1 MKTKFITLV
10 VLLIVTVT
18 ANAQWKVAPKVGMNL
33 STVSNTEGS
42 YSKIGYKAGVS
53 VGYGI
58 NEMVGVES
66 GLYFSRKGVNNI
78 SGKIKTDVDA
88 KPNIKPTDL
97 SLNYLELPLLATFS
111 FDVMENVR
119 LKLSAGAYV
128 AYGVGGSYNRH
139 FQNQK
144 DSQKI
149 NPFKDTE
156 SNQSGILIKQKGIS
170 PFDCG
175 LSFGAGVEI
184 NRVTL
189 GVSYDLGLVDMN
201 YFPVDYN
208 KKQQNR
214 SLLFTIAYRF

>member
-10 VLLIVTVT
+10 VLLIVTVA
-18 ANAQWKVAPKVGMNL
+18 ANAQWKIAPKAGMNL

-53 VGYGI
+53 VEYGI
-58 NEMVGVES
+58 NESIGIES
-66 GLYFSRKGVNNI
+66 GLFFSRKGVNNI
-78 SGKIKTDVDA
+78 SGKLKTGVDA

-97 SLNYLELPLLATFS
+97 SLNYLELPLLATFG

-128 AYGVGGSYNRH
+128 AYGVGGSYNRI

-144 DSQKI
+144 NGEKI
-149 NPFKDTE
+149 NPFKNTE
-156 SNQSGILIKQKGIS
+156 SNQSGILISQKELN

-175 LSFGAGVEI
+175 LSFGVGVDI
-184 NRVTL
+184 SHVTI
-189 GVSYDLGLVDMN
+189 GVSYDLGLVDMK
-201 YFPVDYN
+201 YFPVDYDH
-208 KKQQNR
+208 KQQNR
-214 SLLFTIAYRF
+214 TLSFTIGYRF